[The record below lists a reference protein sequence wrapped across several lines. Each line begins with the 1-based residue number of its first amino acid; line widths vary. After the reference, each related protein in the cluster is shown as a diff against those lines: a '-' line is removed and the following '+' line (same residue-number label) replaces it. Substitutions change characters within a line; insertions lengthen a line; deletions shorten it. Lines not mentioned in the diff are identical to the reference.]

1 MTTMQ
6 QLWGPDTGVPV
17 ELDGN
22 FYGLQ
27 SWIYQGKL
35 ISTGYGGQVRAY
47 NITTG
52 KIIWNYNCTSIPFE
66 SPYGNNYPVN
76 VGLIA
81 DGKIYVGT
89 GEHSPTQP
97 TWRGNVLQ
105 ALDANTGA
113 LLWNFPCYGVS
124 QPSGNAGNYFAAADG
139 RLLALNGYDSMIYC
153 FGTGPSATTV
163 TAPNVG
169 APQGTPVM
177 LTGTVTDQS
186 PSGRLNINNGLDVA
200 LKGTPAISDADM
212 SDWMQY
218 LYQQRPRPENAKGVP
233 VHLTAT
239 DPNNNFQD
247 IGTVTSDVNGNY
259 GIAWTPPVPGTYKV
273 TASFAGSNA
282 YSGSSATTYFVVGSP
297 AAAPVVTPTPPPTAT
312 QPPTTPPSPTPIPT
326 PVSPSPTE
334 AVTPPTS
341 AEPTT
346 TYIAIAAAVIVIVA
360 VAAALILRRRK

>member
-1 MTTMQ
+1 
-6 QLWGPDTGVPV
+6 
-17 ELDGN
+17 
-22 FYGLQ
+22 
-27 SWIYQGKL
+27 
-35 ISTGYGGQVRAY
+35 
-47 NITTG
+47 
-52 KIIWNYNCTSIPFE
+52 
-66 SPYGNNYPVN
+66 
-76 VGLIA
+76 
-81 DGKIYVGT
+81 
-89 GEHSPTQP
+89 
-97 TWRGNVLQ
+97 
-105 ALDANTGA
+105 
-113 LLWNFPCYGVS
+113 
-124 QPSGNAGNYFAAADG
+124 
-139 RLLALNGYDSMIYC
+139 
-153 FGTGPSATTV
+153 
-163 TAPNVG
+163 
-169 APQGTPVM
+169 M

-233 VHLTAT
+233 VHLTAI

-297 AAAPVVTPTPPPTAT
+297 AAAPVVTPTPPTPPPTAT

-334 AVTPPTS
+334 AVTPPTG